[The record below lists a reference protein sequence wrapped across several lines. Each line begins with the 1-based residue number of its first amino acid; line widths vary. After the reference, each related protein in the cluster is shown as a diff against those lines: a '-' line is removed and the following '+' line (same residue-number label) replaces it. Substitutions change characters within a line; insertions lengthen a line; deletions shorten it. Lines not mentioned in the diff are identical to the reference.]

1 MTVKGKTLVS
11 YEVYQKY
18 RRIKDRNKLKA
29 MADEREEE
37 ALTKTQLIKKGDL
50 KNLKSLSSFDK

>member
-1 MTVKGKTLVS
+1 
-11 YEVYQKY
+11 
-18 RRIKDRNKLKA
+18 